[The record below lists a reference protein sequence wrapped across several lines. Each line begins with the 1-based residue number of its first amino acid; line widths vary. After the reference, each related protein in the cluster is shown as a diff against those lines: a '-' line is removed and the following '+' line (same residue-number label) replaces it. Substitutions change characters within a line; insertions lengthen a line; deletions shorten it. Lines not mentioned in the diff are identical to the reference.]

1 MAGKKPWDKRRS
13 ALQQVLRGMR
23 EEAGLN
29 QVELAKALN
38 KDQSFISRYERGER
52 RLDLI
57 ELADICKGCG
67 VGLAVLISRYEAYLK
82 KTSSGA
88 KSKT

>member
-1 MAGKKPWDKRRS
+1 MAGKHPWDKRRL

-38 KDQSFISRYERGER
+38 KDQSFVSRYERGER
-52 RLDLI
+52 RLDLV

-67 VGLAVLISRYEAYLK
+67 TELSALIARYELQVK
-82 KTSSGA
+82 RTHSSG
-88 KSKT
+88 KSRG